1 MIIVNKY
8 NKSMFKFRSKITTKL
23 LGYFFLNP
31 QKSHYINELASILN
45 LDVGNLFR
53 KLKELEQE
61 GILYSEMRGNQ
72 KYYGLNKEYS
82 LLKETKKAKKSKNG
96 LPNLLERKLS
106 KLKKLEGA
114 YLFGS
119 YARNNL
125 QQESDIDILLIGTHS
140 SLEAKRIILPL
151 QKDIG
156 REINIIDMSA
166 KELEAR
172 KRKKDEFIQNI
183 FSHKFIKIY

>member
-8 NKSMFKFRSKITTKL
+8 NKFMFKFRSKITIKIL
-23 LGYFFLNP
+23 RYFFLNP
-31 QKSHYINELASILN
+31 QKSRYINELANILD

-72 KYYGLNKEYS
+72 KYYGLNKNYL
-82 LLKETKKAKKSKNG
+82 LLKEIKKAYNSKNG
-96 LPNLLERKLS
+96 LPNLLKRKLN
-106 KLKKLEGA
+106 KLQDLEKA

-119 YARNNL
+119 YAQDNL
-125 QQESDIDILLIGTHS
+125 QQESDIDILLVGDHS
-140 SLEAKRIILPL
+140 SLEAKRLILPL

-156 REINIIDMSA
+156 REINIVDMSA
-166 KELEAR
+166 KELETR

>member
-8 NKSMFKFRSKITTKL
+8 NKFMFKFRSKITIKL

-45 LDVGNLFR
+45 LDIGNLFR
-53 KLKELEQE
+53 KLRELEQE

-72 KYYGLNKEYS
+72 KYYGLNKDYS
-82 LLKETKKAKKSKNG
+82 LLKEVKKAYNSKNG
-96 LPNLLERKLS
+96 LPNLLERKLN
-106 KLKKLEGA
+106 KLKNLEEA

-119 YARNNL
+119 YAQDNL
-125 QQESDIDILLIGTHS
+125 QQESDIDILLIGNHS
-140 SLEAKRIILPL
+140 SLEAKRLILPL

-156 REINIIDMSA
+156 REINIIDMSL